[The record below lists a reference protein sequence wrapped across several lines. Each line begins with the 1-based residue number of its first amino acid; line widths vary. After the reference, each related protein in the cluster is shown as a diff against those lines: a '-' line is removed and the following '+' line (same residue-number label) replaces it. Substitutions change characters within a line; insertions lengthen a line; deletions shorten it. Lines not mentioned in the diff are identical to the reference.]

1 MGLADAIA
9 RKRASTQNA
18 RRSQCPFHLAL
29 SRLPEEDAAALTGMV
44 MDLRIDATSVAA
56 WLNVE
61 GVAAVVELGD
71 DAGAD
76 QDALEY
82 VGEIFTRIGADAT
95 RRHRRG
101 ACSCPRDGN
110 A

>member
-9 RKRASTQNA
+9 QKRAGAQNT
-18 RRSQCPFHLAL
+18 RRSQCPIYLAT
-29 SRLPEEDAAALTGMV
+29 SRLPEADAAALNGLV
-44 MDLRIDATSVAA
+44 MDPRIDATTVAA

-61 GVAAVVELGD
+61 GVASVVELGD
-71 DAGAD
+71 APGAD
-76 QDALEY
+76 LDALEY

-101 ACSCPRDGN
+101 ACSCSRDGN